1 LLRSSGVQEFRSSGV
16 QEFRSSGVQEFRSSG
31 VQEFRSSG
39 VQELLWTTLSKVKP
53 QDSPSPVGKRDEA
66 NENELKVRD
75 TWSVFC
81 KS

>member
-1 LLRSSGVQEFRSSGV
+1 
-16 QEFRSSGVQEFRSSG
+16 
-31 VQEFRSSG
+31 
-39 VQELLWTTLSKVKP
+39 LWTTLSKVKP

-81 KS
+81 NS